1 MAPSQTTEFWE
12 TLFARALPKTH
23 LYAAAAVAATLILLL
38 VLTPTKDVS
47 AYRDANLLQIRV
59 PSVSSLQ
66 QELNR
71 QLASDIEVAE
81 PAEDALDLSWRLEK
95 IRRGDNLSTIFKRAG
110 FSAADVYAVANT
122 TSQAEQFKRLRAG
135 ETIAMAV
142 DPDGTL
148 REVVYERTP
157 LESYR
162 YIRTDT
168 GFEGEKVARQTD
180 MSPALRHVTINHSLF
195 LDGDKAGLSHNL
207 LMQVANIFGWDIDF
221 ALDIHKGDSFTVL
234 FEEEY
239 LDGEKVGEGQ
249 VLAAEFTNR
258 GQTYS
263 AVRYEDRNGVA
274 SYYTP
279 EGNPMRKAFLRAPL
293 DFARVSSNFNPNRLH
308 PIHKTRRPHRGVDY
322 AASTGTPV
330 YAAGDGKVIASG
342 YTKANGNY
350 VVVQHGQKYTTK
362 YLHLHNRKVKSGQH
376 VRQRELIGTV
386 GSTGYA
392 TGPHLHYEFL
402 VNGVH
407 QNPRTVPLPQAEP
420 IARAERPHFERQTGN
435 WVAQLASFRNT
446 QLALLEQ

>member
-1 MAPSQTTEFWE
+1 MAQSQTTEFWE
-12 TLFARALPKTH
+12 TLFASALPKNH
-23 LYAAAAVAATLILLL
+23 LYAAAAVAAAL
-38 VLTPTKDVS
+38 VLVLMLAPSKDVS
-47 AYRDANLLQIRV
+47 AYRDANLLQIRI
-59 PSVSSLQ
+59 PNVSSLQ

-71 QLASDIEVAE
+71 QLTDRESVDEVSAA
-81 PAEDALDLSWRLEK
+81 PQDLSWRIEK

-122 TSQAEQFKRLRAG
+122 SSEAEQFKRLRAG
-135 ETIAMAV
+135 ESIAMAV
-142 DPDGTL
+142 DADGL
-148 REVVYERTP
+148 LSEVVYERSP

-162 YIRTDT
+162 YVRTDT
-168 GFEGEKVARQTD
+168 GFEGEKVARQTE
-180 MSPALRHVTINHSLF
+180 MAPAFRHVTINHSLF

-221 ALDIHKGDSFTVL
+221 ALDIRKGDSFTVL

-258 GQTYS
+258 GQTFQ
-263 AVRYEDRNGVA
+263 AVRYEDRNGIA

-279 EGNPMRKAFLRAPL
+279 DGQPMRKAFLRAPL

-308 PIHKTRRPHRGVDY
+308 PILKTKRPHRGVDY

-362 YLHLHNRKVKSGQH
+362 YLHLNSRKVKSGQH
-376 VRQRELIGTV
+376 VRQRQLIGTV
-386 GSTGYA
+386 GATGYA

-402 VNGVH
+402 VDGVH
-407 QNPRTVPLPQAEP
+407 RNPRTVPLPQAEP
-420 IARAERPHFERQTGN
+420 IAQAERARFNRQTGGLMT
-435 WVAQLASFRNT
+435 QLASHRTT